1 MVVELWN
8 EDNIDLFEKYSEDI
22 VLEMLFVRIEYVNEI
37 YKMLVHKNTRNL
49 NNYSMKI
56 VSIHRKY
63 FYLDNVRK

>member
-1 MVVELWN
+1 LVVELWN

-37 YKMLVHKNTRNL
+37 DKMLVHKNTRNL

-63 FYLDNVRK
+63 SYLDNVRK